1 MSKLNQRGDTIVEV
15 LIAVAI
21 AGAVLAGAYTI
32 ANKSSQQVRMAQER
46 SEAQKIATGLVER
59 LNGAVVVA
67 PTVGVTNPFCFEK
80 SPSTSIKNFT
90 ISAVPALATDT
101 FDSSVYDGQCTRT
114 NGALTYYTIIE
125 RNSDPTFT
133 VHVRWSK
140 LGGGTNEEVTLRYR
154 TAQ

>member
-1 MSKLNQRGDTIVEV
+1 MRKISQHGDTIVEV

-46 SEAQKIATGLVER
+46 SEAQKIATSLVER
-59 LNGAVVVA
+59 LNGAVVTA
-67 PTVGVTNPFCFEK
+67 PTVGATNPFCFE
-80 SPSTSIKNFT
+80 SSTTNIKNFT
-90 ISAVPALATDT
+90 ISVVPALATDT
-101 FDSSVYDGQCTRT
+101 FDSLVYDAQCTRT